1 MTGLRTEGENGMND
15 TAVITG
21 GSRGIGLAIS
31 KELASAGFRLAIIY
45 AGRKEAAVQAAESL
59 RAGGTDTQIYACDVA
74 DTAGVKAVSEAILD
88 RFGRVDVLVN
98 NAGIAQIRMFTDTT
112 EEDWDRMMDVNVK
125 GLYNTCSAFLPQMIS
140 RKKGRIINLSSMWG
154 ISGASCEVAYSASK
168 AAVIGFTKALAREV
182 GPSGITVN
190 CVAPGVIDTE
200 MNAGLDE
207 ETREELR
214 SEIPLDRIG
223 NPSDVAGMVSFLAS
237 EKASYITGQIIGI
250 DGGIL

>member
-1 MTGLRTEGENGMND
+1 MND

-31 KELASAGFRLAIIY
+31 RELASAGFRLAVIY
-45 AGRKEAAVQAAESL
+45 AGRKESAEQAAEEL
-59 RAGGTDTQIYACDVA
+59 RAAGTDTEIYACDVA
-74 DTAGVKAVSEAILD
+74 DTEGIRAVSEEILR

-98 NAGIAQIRMFTDTT
+98 NAGISLIRLFTDTT
-112 EEDWDRMMDVNVK
+112 AEDWDRMMDVNVK

-140 RKKGRIINLSSMWG
+140 RKRGRIINISSMWG
-154 ISGASCEVAYSASK
+154 VSGASCEVAYSASK
-168 AAVIGFTKALAREV
+168 AAVIGFTKALAKEV

-200 MNAGLDE
+200 MNAGLDD
-207 ETREELR
+207 ETREGLI

-223 NPSDVAGMVSFLAS
+223 SPSDVAGMVSFLAS
-237 EKASYITGQIIGI
+237 EKASYITGQIIGV

>member
-1 MTGLRTEGENGMND
+1 MND

-45 AGRKEAAVQAAESL
+45 AGRDDAAVEAAEAL
-59 RAGGTDTQIYACDVA
+59 RAAGTDAEIYACDVA
-74 DTAGVKAVSEAILD
+74 DTAGVKNVSEAILD

-223 NPSDVAGMVSFLAS
+223 SPYDVAGIVAFLAS
-237 EKASYITGQIIGI
+237 EKSSYITGQVIGV